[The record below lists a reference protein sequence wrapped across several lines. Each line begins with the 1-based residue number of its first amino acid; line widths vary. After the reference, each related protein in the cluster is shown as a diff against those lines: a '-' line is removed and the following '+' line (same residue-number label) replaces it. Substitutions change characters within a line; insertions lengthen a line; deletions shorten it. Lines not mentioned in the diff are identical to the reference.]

1 MSHVKS
7 ASLYLLVVEV
17 NLENTFQTN
26 KREDWYVLENIL
38 KVTWI
43 LGFPSQWYSDIN
55 KRYFCAQV

>member
-26 KREDWYVLENIL
+26 KRGDWYVLENNL
-38 KVTWI
+38 KVT
-43 LGFPSQWYSDIN
+43 
-55 KRYFCAQV
+55 